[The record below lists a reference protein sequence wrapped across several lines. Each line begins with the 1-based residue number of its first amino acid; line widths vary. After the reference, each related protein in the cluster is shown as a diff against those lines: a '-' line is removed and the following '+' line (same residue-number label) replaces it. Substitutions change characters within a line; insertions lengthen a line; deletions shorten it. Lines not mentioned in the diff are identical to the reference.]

1 LNQAHRRRRLAE
13 AIFLMLSTAA
23 AEQAAAQSVTFDLPA
38 EEAVTTIPLF
48 GRQANLQI
56 LAPADQLL
64 GIRTHA
70 VQGTMEA
77 REALRQL
84 LEGTGLFVAA
94 DDGRTIILRLETPR
108 EAGPD
113 TPSNFQGREARVDEI
128 MVTATRRSES
138 LQDVPIA
145 LTAISGSTLQQLN
158 VLTFDDLAK
167 YVPGVTTAGTG
178 PGQSEIYI
186 RGVSTSRD
194 GPQVAGAFGAFPNV
208 AVYLDDQ
215 SVQLPGRNLDIYMAD
230 MQRIEVLAGPQGT
243 LYGAG
248 AEAGAIRYIT
258 NPVKL
263 NQWEGTASASYSFTA
278 HGDPNSSVQA
288 VLNIPVIDDVFALR
302 ALVYNDRRGGY
313 ITNVPGTFTRSA
325 TDGGIV
331 NYFGG
336 VVPANSATLSN
347 YGIAGGAF
355 NPVSY
360 SGARLS
366 GLFQFD
372 RDWSL
377 LVQQSD
383 QNLQAD
389 GSFAYDPLLGDLAV
403 MQYNPSS
410 DKDRFG
416 STAWTLNGR
425 VGALKLVYAGS
436 YLVRNIDQVA
446 DYTAYSRGQYAD
458 YYQCDGP
465 RWTRGASAVCYSPS
479 AYWHDVE
486 RNTHQSH
493 EVRISTPDQARV
505 RGIAGVFW
513 EQVSIESSQNFSYG
527 DEAAGFAPIGPA
539 PGVARFDPGVR
550 PAGVVYFTDLTRGY
564 RQRAAFGELSV
575 DLIPDRLTLSAGTR
589 IFRFDNFEKGQNDSA
604 HGCRHIDPC
613 APPDGSFQSFD
624 LTQVNTGHKQKIDVS
639 FKAGGGIRVYAS
651 YSEGFRPGGFNH
663 NVHLLLPSSPL
674 YGKFSIPSF
683 YGSDG
688 LNNYEIGWKTQ
699 LLSRRLQF
707 NGAVYWDKWE
717 HAQIDIYDP
726 GLYGNSEFIVNGPN
740 YRIRGV
746 QTDATWRAT
755 EQLTL
760 SGVATWN
767 QTAQLN
773 EPSVQGLTGVIPL
786 FPTRGVGTSLANA
799 PPFQGTLRVRYEFP
813 VGGVRMHFDAS
824 GQHTAHSYAS
834 VVTQGAFGDPSFDLA
849 AYSSFDAAAG
859 FASGVWEVEAYA
871 QNLTD
876 SRGELY
882 KSSISGPTLTTV
894 SRPRTVG
901 IRFSLKIHASPRD
914 STGSD

>member
-1 LNQAHRRRRLAE
+1 LAE
-13 AIFLMLSTAA
+13 AIFLVLGTAA
-23 AEQAAAQSVTFDLPA
+23 AQQAASQSVAFDLPA
-38 EEAVTTIPLF
+38 EEAVTAIPLF

-56 LAPADQLL
+56 LAPAKMLP

-94 DDGRTIILRLETPR
+94 DDGRTIILRFEPPS
-108 EAGPD
+108 AGGPD
-113 TPSNFQGREARVDEI
+113 ISSSVQDGEPRVDEI
-128 MVTATRRSES
+128 IVSATRRSES

-145 LTAISGSTLQQLN
+145 LTAFSGSTLEQMN
-158 VLTFDDLAK
+158 VLTFDDFAK
-167 YVPGVTTAGTG
+167 YVPGLSTAGTG
-178 PGQSEIYI
+178 PGQNEIYI
-186 RGVSTSRD
+186 RGISTSRD
-194 GPQVAGAFGAFPNV
+194 GIQVAGAFGAFPNV
-208 AVYLDDQ
+208 SVYLDDQ
-215 SVQLPGRNLDIYMAD
+215 SVQLPGRNLDIYVAD

-263 NQWEGTASASYSFTA
+263 NQWEGTASASYSSTA
-278 HGDPNSSVQA
+278 HGDPGTSVQA
-288 VLNIPVIDDVFALR
+288 VLNIPVIDNVFALR
-302 ALVYNDRRGGY
+302 ALIYSDRRGGY
-313 ITNVPGTFTRSA
+313 ITNVPGTFTRSP
-325 TDGGIV
+325 TDAGIV

-347 YGIAGGAF
+347 YGLARDAF

-372 RDWSL
+372 RDWSF
-377 LVQQSD
+377 LVQQSY

-389 GSFAYDPLLGDLAV
+389 GSFAYNPLLGDLAV
-403 MQYNPSS
+403 MQFNPSY
-410 DKDRFG
+410 DKDKFE

-425 VGALKLVYAGS
+425 VKALKLVYSGS

-446 DYTAYSRGQYAD
+446 DYTAYSRGQYAA
-458 YYQCDGP
+458 YYQCNGP
-465 RWTRGASAVCYSPS
+465 QWTPGTSAVCYSPS

-513 EQVSIESSQNFSYG
+513 EDVRIDSSQNFSYG
-527 DEAAGFAPIGPA
+527 DEAAGFAPIGPV
-539 PGVARFDPGVR
+539 PGVQRFDPAVR
-550 PAGVVYFTDLTRGY
+550 PGGVVYITDMTRGY
-564 RQRAAFGELSV
+564 RQRAEFGELSV
-575 DLIPDRLTLSAGTR
+575 DPVPDRLTVSVGTR
-589 IFRFDNFEKGQNDSA
+589 VYRFDNFEVGQNDSA

-613 APPDGSFQSFD
+613 VPPNETFQSFE
-624 LTQVNTGHKQKIDVS
+624 LRQANTGHRQKVDVS
-639 FKAGGGIRVYAS
+639 FKPGDGIRVYAT

-663 NVHLLLPSSPL
+663 DVGLLLPASPL
-674 YGKFSIPSF
+674 YGKFSIPTF
-683 YGSDG
+683 YGSDS
-688 LNNYEIGWKTQ
+688 LRNYEIGWKTQ
-699 LLSRRLQF
+699 LFSRRLQF
-707 NGAVYWDKWE
+707 NGAAYWDKWDN
-717 HAQIDIYDP
+717 AQIEIYDP
-726 GLYGNSEFIVNGPN
+726 GLYGNAEFIVNGPN

-746 QTDATWRAT
+746 QTDTAWRAT

-760 SGVATWN
+760 SAAATWN

-773 EPSVQGLTGVIPL
+773 EPSLQGSTGVVAL
-786 FPTRGVGTSLANA
+786 APTRGVGSSLANA
-799 PPFQGTLRVRYEFP
+799 PPFQGTLRVRYELP
-813 VGGVRMHFDAS
+813 VGGARMHIQAA

-834 VVTQGAFGDPSFDLA
+834 VVTQGAFGNPSFDLA

-882 KSSISGPTLTTV
+882 KSSINGPTLTTV
-894 SRPRTVG
+894 SRPRTMG
-901 IRFSLKIHASPRD
+901 IRFSFKFDASQRNPTE
-914 STGSD
+914 SN